1 MTENAHTTSNR
12 TRLILVGSAIV
23 LAFFAAYGFASAR
36 TQPQTANLTS
46 DLGAGQGA
54 AGAACDSSGGEG
66 AAGACSSGAQVD
78 SSACGSGDGG
88 CGTGSSE
95 IVEGGA
101 VADGDVQR
109 ISVDVSEGYFNPN
122 VLRLAAGVPTVITFG
137 EGSGCM
143 AEVMIK
149 DFGVFE
155 NLTQGGAVVEIPAL
169 QPGEYGFSCGME
181 MVFGVL
187 VVE

>member
-1 MTENAHTTSNR
+1 MTENVYVTSNR
-12 TRLILVGSAIV
+12 TRLILVGVAVV

-36 TQPQTANLTS
+36 TQPQVVGLAGDSIS
-46 DLGAGQGA
+46 DQSA
-54 AGAACDSSGGEG
+54 AGAACGSSAGQN
-66 AAGACSSGAQVD
+66 AIGACGSEAQAD
-78 SSACGSGDGG
+78 ASACGGGSGG
-88 CGTGSSE
+88 CGSGNSE
-95 IVEGGA
+95 IVEGSA
-101 VADGDVQR
+101 VDEGGVQR
-109 ISVDVSEGYFNPN
+109 ISVDVSAGYFNPN

-137 EGSGCM
+137 QGSGCM
-143 AEVMIK
+143 SEVMIK

-155 NLTQGGAVVEIPAL
+155 SLTQGGAVVEIPAL